1 MLANVSNMCRVL
13 ELKPIINEIKRN
25 HDKQIDDEKTNKRKH
40 ISPLTLHGFM
50 IRNF

>member
-25 HDKQIDDEKTNKRKH
+25 HDKQIDDEKNKQTKTYL
-40 ISPLTLHGFM
+40 SFDPPWFYD
-50 IRNF
+50 